1 MVNENTEAQVK
12 AQIMDERKM
21 SKGQLIHRIRVLET
35 LSYELIDLVERGV
48 SVEDDTAKEIIEEGM
63 MILEGEG

>member
-1 MVNENTEAQVK
+1 
-12 AQIMDERKM
+12 M